1 MPALFCSD
9 GEWPVAF
16 LLSTP
21 VNDFVIHAWIARATG
36 RGQRCSGGNI
46 SPLQVMSLASRCSRA
61 PVAMPWARENLR
73 AASQNPLGGVY
84 DPRCVGFDAYERRRR
99 RPRRDRRPQRTTIRA
114 RVKRFAR
121 GARESPCRSPRSID
135 HLPLSLVRHD
145 LQNVETK
152 STTLRLSY

>member
-21 VNDFVIHAWIARATG
+21 INDFLIRYDARATG

-61 PVAMPWARENLR
+61 PVAMPWARDNLR

-99 RPRRDRRPQRTTIRA
+99 RPRRDRQPLIQVTIRA
-114 RVKRFAR
+114 RVQRFAR
-121 GARESPCRSPRSID
+121 GARESPCRSPRSTD
-135 HLPLSLVRHD
+135 HLPLSLVRLDLHD
-145 LQNVETK
+145 VETK